1 MRTHFDFYGYNNP
14 TSGKYYMDGIETYT
28 LGEDFRT
35 VKRFKEYK
43 AVGFNIA
50 LLQHENTY
58 NGENFQKSNCKKCMD
73 AAYKAGIDKIIV
85 SDGRLK
91 ALCEE
96 EVLVGENGRFQTEEE
111 LEDFIRFCTEPYRN
125 YPGFYG
131 VQLFDEP
138 KWALLKEYAHVYR
151 AIKKLFPEMALQCN
165 LLNLCAPQ
173 MLASNPSDRYVDYAN
188 YLDYFATESGIDYLM
203 TDEYAFRRNN
213 VISAETFP
221 VYQIIA
227 KKCKELG
234 LELRLVMQS
243 FSQEGAAIYDG
254 KLHGGVAWRRM
265 TEKDMYWQMNLAM
278 GFGCKEFSFFTYFT
292 KQHKRFIDVVRSDGI
307 DGAAFINLDGTRTK
321 LYYYT
326 KRIVHEILAF
336 EQTLIK
342 YNFDEAYFFFPKG
355 KTKHDFAHTENVFER
370 AGCPISVNTPKSPV
384 LVTELKD
391 GENRLFMVENVG
403 NTIDELL
410 YGQRATNVE
419 IDLGEFGK
427 SAIFY
432 FRGKQVKREL
442 VDGKFVEK
450 MHCGDAIFIEVKA

>member
-1 MRTHFDFYGYNNP
+1 MREHFDFYGYNNP

-35 VKRFKEYK
+35 AKRFKEYK

-58 NGENFQKSNCKKCMD
+58 NGEDFEKSNCKKCMD
-73 AAYKAGIDKIIV
+73 AAYKAGIDKILV
-85 SDGRLK
+85 SDGRIK
-91 ALCEE
+91 ALCQE
-96 EVLVGENGRFQTEEE
+96 EVLVGENGRFKTEKE
-111 LEDFIRFCTEPYRN
+111 LEDFVCFCTEPYRN

-131 VQLFDEP
+131 LQLFDEP

-151 AIKKLFPEMALQCN
+151 VIKKLFPTMALQCN

-173 MLASNPSDRYVDYAN
+173 MLADKPSNQYTDYEN
-188 YLDYFATESGIDYLM
+188 YLEYFARESGIDYLM

-213 VISAETFP
+213 AISAETFP
-221 VYQIIA
+221 TYQIIA

-265 TEKDMYWQMNLAM
+265 TEKDMYWQMNMAM

-292 KQHKRFIDVVRSDGI
+292 KQNKSFIDVVRSDGI

-326 KRIVHEILAF
+326 KRIVHEMLAF
-336 EQTLIK
+336 EKTLIK

-355 KTKHDFAHTENVFER
+355 KTKEDFAHTKNVFER
-370 AGCPISVNTPKSPV
+370 TGCPISVHTPKSPV

-391 GENRLFMVENVG
+391 GQNRLFMVENVG

-410 YGQRATNVE
+410 YGQRATNIE
-419 IDLGEFGK
+419 IDLGAFAE
-427 SAIFY
+427 SATFY
-432 FRGKQVKREL
+432 YRGKQVERKP
-442 VDGKFVEK
+442 VNGKFVEK
-450 MHCGDAIFIEVKA
+450 MHCGDAIFVEVKI